1 MNTHL
6 KQSQILKL
14 QEKYDDLKG
23 QIGRVVRDEHIRIME
38 NALREIVVWVD
49 SIQPT
54 LIKHKQNSKA
64 YAELVKYAD
73 IYNGIW
79 IEWIQ
84 PYLFNFRSTITEF
97 DSLEFII
104 QCLHTRKRNIV

>member
-1 MNTHL
+1 MDTHL
-6 KQSQILKL
+6 KQSQIIKL
-14 QEKYDDLKG
+14 QEKYDDLEG

-54 LIKHKQNSKA
+54 LKHKQNSKA
-64 YAELVKYAD
+64 YAELVKSAD

-84 PYLFNFRSTITEF
+84 PYLFNLRPTITEF

-104 QCLHTRKRNIV
+104 QCLLKRKGNIV